1 VTTRLYTHPACRLH
15 SNPPGHPERPA
26 RLVAL
31 ETAFAGP
38 GFAALERHEAPLG
51 EEALF
56 LLAHP
61 ADHIERL
68 RTAMPESG
76 FVRIDADTTANP
88 HSWESA
94 RRAAGAAVDAVD
106 AVMTGAARNAFAA
119 IRPPGHHAETRR
131 PMGFCIVNNVAIA
144 ARHAQRKHGAERVA
158 IVDFDVH
165 HGNGTQEIFEA
176 DRSVLF
182 ASSHEMPLY
191 PGTGEVGETGV
202 GNVFNA
208 PLRAGDAGERFR
220 EAWQTRI
227 LPAVDRFRPDLILV
241 SAGFDAHWR
250 DPLANLQLTG
260 GDFDWVTGRILDLAE
275 RHCDGRIVS
284 LLEGGYD
291 LEGLA
296 EGAAAHVHRLMN
308 G

>member
-1 VTTRLYTHPACRLH
+1 
-15 SNPPGHPERPA
+15 
-26 RLVAL
+26 
-31 ETAFAGP
+31 
-38 GFAALERHEAPLG
+38 
-51 EEALF
+51 
-56 LLAHP
+56 
-61 ADHIERL
+61 
-68 RTAMPESG
+68 
-76 FVRIDADTTANP
+76 
-88 HSWESA
+88 
-94 RRAAGAAVDAVD
+94 
-106 AVMTGAARNAFAA
+106 MTGAARNAFAA

-260 GDFDWVTGRILDLAE
+260 GDFDWVTGRILDQAE
-275 RHCDGRIVS
+275 RHCDGRVVS